1 MCVCV
6 YVCVQICK
14 DMVELLRSKIDRLH
28 TLNTGIFI
36 YVCIYVCLCV
46 CVLCVCN
53 RPDACAQRRTIW
65 FVLTLGKHDE
75 EEEEEDEDED
85 ERRTR
90 RRTRRTKGEISTS
103 SAGSAVATLESV
115 HSIITDLNKR
125 KDVRIFLY
133 EVCYSRST
141 TATTPPQPCYSR
153 STTAT
158 TPTMP
163 RKLYHPSRFCR
174 SGTAPTP

>member
-1 MCVCV
+1 MF
-6 YVCVQICK
+6 
-14 DMVELLRSKIDRLH
+14 M
-28 TLNTGIFI
+28 
-36 YVCIYVCLCV
+36 CV

-53 RPDACAQRRTIW
+53 RPDSCAQRRTIW

-75 EEEEEDEDED
+75 EEEVVEGEDED

-90 RRTRRTKGEISTS
+90 RRTRRTQGEISTS

-115 HSIITDLNKR
+115 HSINTGWNKR

-141 TATTPPQPCYSR
+141 TATTQR
-153 STTAT
+153 S
-158 TPTMP
+158 
-163 RKLYHPSRFCR
+163 RKLCHHRSIHPGFVGQELRERPEPPNLRVPFPINSLSRARKRLSF
-174 SGTAPTP
+174 SFSHTLSHGLGA